1 MAMSMRLRMIMKEP
15 AVWPAFY
22 AGAMLPAEKIDIAAK
37 TLNSK
42 EDLVRYAWREY
53 ASELLQTVEPCQ
65 ECCESID
72 EVLEVIRTKNSV
84 RLCRL
89 SEQVCRI
96 SSEDGSYHLFL
107 VCGEA
112 EEVFLYFFPVWS
124 ALESHNKWTC
134 RIADVLGNRVRLD
147 ISEYGPEDAAN
158 FILAIMNAH
167 DKVEVSCNKYESRLS
182 V

>member
-15 AVWPAFY
+15 AAWPAFY

-124 ALESHNKWTC
+124 ALESHNRWTC
-134 RIADVLGNRVRLD
+134 RIAILLGERVRLD

-158 FILAIMNAH
+158 FILAIMKAYS
-167 DKVEVSCNKYESRLS
+167 KVEATCRR
-182 V
+182 